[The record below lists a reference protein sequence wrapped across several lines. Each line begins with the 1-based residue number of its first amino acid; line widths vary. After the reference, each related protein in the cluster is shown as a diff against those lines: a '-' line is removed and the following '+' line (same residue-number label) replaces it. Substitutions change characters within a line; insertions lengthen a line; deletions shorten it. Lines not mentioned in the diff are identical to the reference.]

1 MILDLLKIE
10 KFEKLIEFRN
20 VKFNE
25 VFDVFKISW
34 FKIRTFNREWGWIW
48 WLKWYLWRVIF
59 SSHNVIKLLLK
70 RVYSNLLTF
79 YDGGILRVHEIKS
92 FKISTVRN

>member
-25 VFDVFKISW
+25 VFNVFKISW
-34 FKIRTFNREWGWIW
+34 FKIRTFHRE
-48 WLKWYLWRVIF
+48 
-59 SSHNVIKLLLK
+59 
-70 RVYSNLLTF
+70 
-79 YDGGILRVHEIKS
+79 
-92 FKISTVRN
+92 